1 LDYKPIRRKAK
12 RLRRSEMDGEGKCR
26 GGGDGTSNSK
36 KKREGKWAFV
46 DL

>member
-26 GGGDGTSNSK
+26 GGGDGTSK